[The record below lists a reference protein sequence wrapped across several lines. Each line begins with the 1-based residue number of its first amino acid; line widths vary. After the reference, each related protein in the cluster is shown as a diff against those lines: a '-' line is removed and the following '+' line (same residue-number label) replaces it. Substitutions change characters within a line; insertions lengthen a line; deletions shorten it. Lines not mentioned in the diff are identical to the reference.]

1 MYKFDFK
8 KIINLTNKTNI
19 EKTKIKNK
27 SKLKGSGIFVVILSS
42 ITFSIYAMSVY
53 SDQEHFSTMQKKYED
68 NIVKEYEKYN
78 DDVEGFYQETLKQN
92 KDNTIINNRLNLR

>member
-1 MYKFDFK
+1 MYKFDLK
-8 KIINLTNKTNI
+8 KIINLTNKKNI
-19 EKTKIKNK
+19 EETKIKNK
-27 SKLKGSGIFVVILSS
+27 NKLKGSGIFVVVISS

-78 DDVEGFYQETLKQN
+78 DDVESFYQETLKKNQN
-92 KDNTIINNRLNLR
+92 NDVINNRLNLR